1 MGKREGSRTTTLRP
15 MTFDQIAAHCE
26 REGLILTGNS
36 KGWQIAGFVDR
47 FGRSYSVEICNN
59 RSLWAWA
66 AERFR

>member
-1 MGKREGSRTTTLRP
+1 

-26 REGLILTGNS
+26 REGLTLTGNS

-47 FGRSYSVEICNN
+47 FGRSYRIEICNN